1 MPSLPKYIKTRDEV
15 CAMITA
21 VKDDIDAISLTSG
34 VIGSVEE
41 DEKRAVAVVQAV
53 ADFGIPVGVSIYPP
67 LPGTPPQRLKDAG
80 ACEVKFNIEAATPTL
95 FHEMCPG
102 LDYAATWEILEDSVR
117 IFGRNRVFSNVI
129 LGLGETDAR
138 WRPASAVSRRS
149 A

>member
-1 MPSLPKYIKTRDEV
+1 
-15 CAMITA
+15 MITA

-95 FHEMCPG
+95 FHEMCPPG